1 MVRSRP
7 AGRWRAVAG
16 TGALV
21 VVLTAWNNVVVTRL
35 PGPYVAVNGTAAAVL
50 LATARAAG
58 LRWSEL
64 GLARRCLPAGLRA
77 GGACVALVA
86 GAYAVGLAVPALR
99 PLLGDAR
106 VADLDGGEIASR
118 TLVRIPFGT
127 VLWEEVAFRG
137 VLLAALLRLLPVPA
151 AVGVAAAVFGS
162 WHIRPTL
169 GALEANDLVH
179 GPAATTAVVVLAC
192 LATAAA
198 GVLFAWLR
206 LRSGSLLAP
215 VLLHLATNS
224 VGLLAAAAAVR
235 LA

>member
-1 MVRSRP
+1 VRSRP
-7 AGRWRAVAG
+7 VGRWRAVG
-16 TGALV
+16 ITGALV
-21 VVLTAWNNVVVTRL
+21 VVLAAWNNLVVTRL
-35 PGPYVAVNGTAAAVL
+35 PGPYALVNGTAAAVL
-50 LATARAAG
+50 LVAARAAG

-64 GLARRCLPAGLRA
+64 GLARRSLPAGFRW
-77 GGACVALVA
+77 GGACVGLVA
-86 GAYAVGLAVPALR
+86 GAYAVALAVPALR
-99 PLLGDAR
+99 PLLADAR

-118 TLVRIPFGT
+118 VLVRIPFGT

-151 AVGVAAAVFGS
+151 AVAVSAVVFGA

-169 GALEANDLVH
+169 SALDANDLVH
-179 GPAATTAVVVLAC
+179 GPVATTAAVLLAC
-192 LATAAA
+192 LATAVA
-198 GVLFAWLR
+198 GVLFCWLR

-224 VGLLAAAAAVR
+224 VGLLAAAAALR